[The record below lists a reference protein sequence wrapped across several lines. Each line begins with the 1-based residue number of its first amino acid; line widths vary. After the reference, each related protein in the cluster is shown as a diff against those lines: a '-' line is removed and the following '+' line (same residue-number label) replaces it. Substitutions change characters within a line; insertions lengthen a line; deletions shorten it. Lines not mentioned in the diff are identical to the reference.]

1 MGLIGE
7 KKWVIF
13 EKSVYLHTSITYKM
27 RAVNSSISKKDFF
40 ISFNNSKE
48 SKALLTYLESLNF
61 VTIRPIQSDTEP
73 EILQEFRMALENVKD
88 FKSGKK
94 KSKTLEE
101 ILNGN

>member
-1 MGLIGE
+1 MGKI
-7 KKWVIF
+7 
-13 EKSVYLHTSITYKM
+13 
-27 RAVNSSISKKDFF
+27 NSSISPKDFF
-40 ISFNNSKE
+40 ISFNDSKE

-61 VTIRPIQSDTEP
+61 VTIRPLQTEIEP
-73 EILQEFRMALENVKD
+73 EILQEFRTALDNVND

>member
-1 MGLIGE
+1 
-7 KKWVIF
+7 
-13 EKSVYLHTSITYKM
+13 M
-27 RAVNSSISKKDFF
+27 RAVNSPVSKKDFF

-48 SKALLTYLESLNF
+48 SQALLAYLKSLNF
-61 VTIRPIQSDTEP
+61 VTIKPIHAETEP

>member
-1 MGLIGE
+1 
-7 KKWVIF
+7 
-13 EKSVYLHTSITYKM
+13 M
-27 RAVNSSISKKDFF
+27 RVVNSSISKKDFF

-48 SKALLTYLESLNF
+48 SQALLTYLESLNF
-61 VTIRPIQSDTEP
+61 VTIKPFQSDTEP

>member
-1 MGLIGE
+1 
-7 KKWVIF
+7 
-13 EKSVYLHTSITYKM
+13 M
-27 RAVNSSISKKDFF
+27 RAVNSSISKKDYF

-48 SKALLTYLESLNF
+48 SQALLTYLESLNF
-61 VTIRPIQSDTEP
+61 VTIKPVQSDSEP

>member
-1 MGLIGE
+1 MGTI
-7 KKWVIF
+7 
-13 EKSVYLHTSITYKM
+13 
-27 RAVNSSISKKDFF
+27 NSSISPKDFF
-40 ISFNNSKE
+40 ISFNDSKE

-61 VTIRPIQSDTEP
+61 VTIRPLQTEIEP
-73 EILQEFRMALENVKD
+73 EILQEFRIALGNVND

>member
-1 MGLIGE
+1 
-7 KKWVIF
+7 
-13 EKSVYLHTSITYKM
+13 M
-27 RAVNSSISKKDFF
+27 RALNSSISKNDFF

-48 SKALLTYLESLNF
+48 SQALLTYLESLNF
-61 VTIRPIQSDTEP
+61 VTIKPLQSDTEP

-101 ILNGN
+101 ILM

>member
-1 MGLIGE
+1 
-7 KKWVIF
+7 
-13 EKSVYLHTSITYKM
+13 M
-27 RAVNSSISKKDFF
+27 RAVNSSISKNDFF

-48 SKALLTYLESLNF
+48 SQALLTYLESLNF
-61 VTIRPIQSDTEP
+61 VTIKPLQSDTEP

>member
-1 MGLIGE
+1 
-7 KKWVIF
+7 
-13 EKSVYLHTSITYKM
+13 M
-27 RAVNSSISKKDFF
+27 RAVNSSISKNDFF

-48 SKALLTYLESLNF
+48 SQALLTYLESLNF
-61 VTIRPIQSDTEP
+61 VTIKPLQSDTEP
-73 EILQEFRMALENVKD
+73 EILQEFRIALENVKD

>member
-1 MGLIGE
+1 
-7 KKWVIF
+7 
-13 EKSVYLHTSITYKM
+13 M

-48 SKALLTYLESLNF
+48 SQALLTYLESLNF
-61 VTIRPIQSDTEP
+61 VTIKPVQSDSEP

>member
-1 MGLIGE
+1 
-7 KKWVIF
+7 
-13 EKSVYLHTSITYKM
+13 M

-48 SKALLTYLESLNF
+48 SQALLTYLESLNY
-61 VTIRPIQSDTEP
+61 VTIKPLQSENEP
-73 EILQEFRMALENVKD
+73 EILQEFRTALENVKD